1 MHTHTHT
8 HTHTICPEKLKYIFI
23 IITGLW
29 CFSVGFIRTYTL
41 VEVPLSWSNAQR
53 FCRTE
58 YTDLATAENKEEMQ
72 ELVDAGRRWYGGHL
86 WIGLYDDI
94 HSWRWSMDEEG
105 YYDAGGAEFR
115 MWGASEPSNGNE
127 KCALMFLAGTWH
139 DISCQTKA
147 PFVCYNGASPRF
159 IVVSE
164 VRTWPEAQSY
174 CREHYTDLA
183 SVRNNSDN
191 NQIKDLLSAEYTW
204 IGLYRDSWK
213 WSDRSPV
220 SFTNWRN
227 GKPGGLPCV
236 LTHKGQWEDRRCDIK
251 LFFVC
256 QTGESSDEDET
267 HWKRFHIKPG

>member
-1 MHTHTHT
+1 
-8 HTHTICPEKLKYIFI
+8 
-23 IITGLW
+23 
-29 CFSVGFIRTYTL
+29 
-41 VEVPLSWSNAQR
+41 
-53 FCRTE
+53 
-58 YTDLATAENKEEMQ
+58 MQ

-94 HSWRWSMDEEG
+94 HSWRWSVDEEG
-105 YYDAGGAEFR
+105 YYDTGGAEFR

-147 PFVCYNGASPRF
+147 PFVCYNAGASPRF

-256 QTGESSDEDET
+256 QTVSVKQRVMRMKLTGKDSTLNLDDATDAILQQLSRLLDNSGLSENMRLSWRKRPDGKTLYLQAKDKDEEQKDT
-267 HWKRFHIKPG
+267 TCHVK

>member
-1 MHTHTHT
+1 MAPTCGTALPRHGNENHFLATFHGS
-8 HTHTICPEKLKYIFI
+8 PY
-23 IITGLW
+23 GL
-29 CFSVGFIRTYTL
+29 SVSFIRTYTL

-94 HSWRWSMDEEG
+94 HSWRWSVDEE
-105 YYDAGGAEFR
+105 
-115 MWGASEPSNGNE
+115 
-127 KCALMFLAGTWH
+127 
-139 DISCQTKA
+139 
-147 PFVCYNGASPRF
+147 
-159 IVVSE
+159 
-164 VRTWPEAQSY
+164 
-174 CREHYTDLA
+174 
-183 SVRNNSDN
+183 
-191 NQIKDLLSAEYTW
+191 
-204 IGLYRDSWK
+204 
-213 WSDRSPV
+213 DRSPV

-256 QTGESSDEDET
+256 QTGEC
-267 HWKRFHIKPG
+267 